1 MQNINQIKI
10 IKMTNFKKDLE
21 VKKTANFKLTE
32 SEVNVL
38 LGALY
43 SRFTTEQLEENPKSV
58 AFGLVEKLYNAKDTI
73 KANK

>member
-1 MQNINQIKI
+1 
-10 IKMTNFKKDLE
+10 MTNLKKDLK

-43 SRFTTEQLEENPKSV
+43 SRFSIEQLEENPKSV
-58 AFGLVEKLYNAKDTI
+58 AFGLVEKLYDAKDII
-73 KANK
+73 KSNK